1 MLFKGD
7 RVKHRNPEINA
18 QYGVMEIWEI
28 KNDTAF
34 CRYGD
39 FSNMG
44 VIDFPIADLIKAD
57 S

>member
-28 KNDTAF
+28 KNNTAF

-57 S
+57 N